1 MAARGLASTSVT
13 VLALAHPLVAGLG
26 AGLSLIV
33 AIGAQNAFVLRQ
45 GLRREHVLPVVAVCA
60 LSDLVLIAAGTAGL
74 GALVTGAPALL
85 TGVRWAGGLFLLT
98 LAALAAKRALRPGGL
113 DPASGAGASSARSAV
128 GTSLAL
134 TWLNPHVYLDTVLLL
149 GSLAAGFAAAH
160 AGDGGPGPDATRW
173 LFGAGA
179 GVASLVW
186 FTALGFGA
194 RLLAPVFARP
204 AAWRVLDGAIAA
216 VMAAIGVS
224 LLAGA

>member
-1 MAARGLASTSVT
+1 MPTVEGVLAALSPAAAGLA
-13 VLALAHPLVAGLG
+13 AGS
-26 AGLSLIV
+26 SLIV

-45 GLRREHVLPVVAVCA
+45 GLRREHVLPVVLVCA

-85 TGVRWAGGLFLLT
+85 TVVRWGGAAFLLT
-98 LAALAAKRALRPGGL
+98 LAALAARRALRPGGL
-113 DPASGAGASSARSAV
+113 DPASGAGATSARSAV

-149 GSLAAGFAAAH
+149 GTLAAGYAAAH
-160 AGDGGPGPDATRW
+160 AGSAGDPDAARW

-179 GVASLVW
+179 MVASVLW

-204 AAWRVLDGAIAA
+204 GAWRVLDGAIAV
-216 VMAAIGVS
+216 VMATIGVS
-224 LLAGA
+224 LLLGG